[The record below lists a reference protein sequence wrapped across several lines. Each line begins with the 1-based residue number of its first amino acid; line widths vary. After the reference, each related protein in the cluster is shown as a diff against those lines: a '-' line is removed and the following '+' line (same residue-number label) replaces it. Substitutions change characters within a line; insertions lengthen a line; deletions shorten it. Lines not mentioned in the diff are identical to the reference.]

1 MTTIST
7 GVRASL
13 PRISY
18 VKAIDIYLVTCFI
31 FVFAALLEYAAVNYT
46 YWSTRAK
53 KEKKVLEKSLGDVGL
68 RQIKKSRARNRKKS
82 DFEEEKL
89 NITDENK
96 LNISPLPW
104 LIKDD
109 YLGCK
114 SNQKSGNLILLKQQW
129 PQSVGVTIRNQEAL
143 KQRKYPVEEQL
154 QALPSTSFVSHSN
167 FIAPNAN
174 YSDLNSYCKLRRA
187 NSNRNQLKQKRNLK
201 SSIKYKAN
209 QFKNHLISDI
219 NLVDTYS
226 RVIFPLLF
234 ALFNL
239 FYWTFYI
246 YQSSV
251 DTDLID

>member
-53 KEKKVLEKSLGDVGL
+53 KEKKVLEKSLGIDL
-68 RQIKKSRARNRKKS
+68 NHQIKKSRARNRKKS
-82 DFEEEKL
+82 DFEEDTL

-104 LIKDD
+104 LIKDE
-109 YLGCK
+109 YPGSK
-114 SNQKSGNLILLKQQW
+114 SNQKLGNLILLKQK
-129 PQSVGVTIRNQEAL
+129 SVSYAVRNQEATI
-143 KQRKYPVEEQL
+143 KQRKYPTEEPMQP
-154 QALPSTSFVSHSN
+154 LPSTSFISHSN
-167 FIAPNAN
+167 FIAQNVN
-174 YSDLNSYCKLRRA
+174 YSDLNGYCKFKRA

-234 ALFNL
+234 GLFNL

-246 YQSSV
+246 YQSTV
-251 DTDLID
+251 DSDLID